1 LATTSIRSG
10 DLDRRVA
17 IQQASITY
25 SPSGQPIEGWT
36 TLAERWAAYKPLL
49 GQERIAAEQW
59 IGLEQ
64 VQFTLRWDATIK
76 DVAPK
81 DRVIFP
87 AADASSSPIDER
99 SIFDI
104 FAVHE
109 IGRHVALEIQAVRLT

>member
-1 LATTSIRSG
+1 MATTPFRSG

-25 SPSGQPIEGWT
+25 SPSGDPVETWT

-49 GQERIAAEQW
+49 GQERIGAEQW
-59 IGLEQ
+59 IALEQ
-64 VQFTLRWDATIK
+64 VQFTLRWDQAIK

-87 AADASSSPIDER
+87 ASDASASPIDER

-109 IGRHVALEIQAVRLT
+109 IGRRVALQIQAVRAA